1 MNLYNRDFLKLLDYS
16 TEEIE
21 YLLYLAKM
29 FKKLKHA
36 GIPHEY
42 SNGKKRKYCRYC
54 KSII

>member
-36 GIPHEY
+36 GIPHE
-42 SNGKKRKYCRYC
+42 
-54 KSII
+54 